1 MPGFRRSL
9 NQSRLRS
16 REFAFPRNALMRLV
30 GAPDP
35 IFILAIT
42 RKVLDHFVNTTRHK
56 PTDCRVEGYKLSDLE
71 FVRAHICHIAQ
82 LSLSLQLFGFERIS
96 SRKSRNSFGPLR
108 SRRFRCCRSSSGAD
122 GSISL
127 SSCALANS

>member
-1 MPGFRRSL
+1 
-9 NQSRLRS
+9 
-16 REFAFPRNALMRLV
+16 MRLV

-71 FVRAHICHIAQ
+71 FVRAHTRRP
-82 LSLSLQLFGFERIS
+82 LSLQRQLFDFERIS
-96 SRKSRNSFGPLR
+96 SRISRNSCGPFR
-108 SRRFRCCRSSSGAD
+108 SRRFRCWRSSSEAD
-122 GSISL
+122 GSLSL
-127 SSCALANS
+127 SICAPAKSSALPLDFAPWVAAFPQGPSPPDGG